1 MNNANPSSDLI
12 DDNALK
18 ETVAIW
24 NRIRDAEI
32 GHQII
37 KLRKILH
44 IPQLFLK
51 CTLNEGIL
59 QNVKIKRIKTASNFY
74 IAHLGITGIPL
85 IIIKHHTRGII
96 RLLNSILFIT
106 LSILLMLDIIKLD
119 IGIVLAY
126 FLIELI
132 ILGRLSIYS
141 KLEGMT
147 LFTLLH
153 YEKVMKLEFNIS
165 ERKFGNKTADIIICL
180 IFLIIVF
187 GLTAYFI
194 FKFSQL

>member
-1 MNNANPSSDLI
+1 MNNTDYNFELI
-12 DDNALK
+12 DSNTLK
-18 ETVAIW
+18 ETATIW
-24 NRIRDAEI
+24 NRIRDTEI
-32 GHQII
+32 GRRIV
-37 KLRKILH
+37 KLRKMLH

-51 CTLNEGIL
+51 CTLNESIL
-59 QNVKIKRIKTASNFY
+59 QNVRIKRIKTASYLY
-74 IAHLGITGIPL
+74 IVHLGITGVPL
-85 IIIKHHTRGII
+85 IIIKHYTRGII
-96 RLLNSILFIT
+96 RLLNSILLVI

-126 FLIELI
+126 FLIELV

-153 YEKVMKLEFNIS
+153 YEKVMKLEYNIS
-165 ERKFGNKTADIIICL
+165 ERKFGNKKTDIIICL

-187 GLTAYFI
+187 GLTIYFI
-194 FKFSQL
+194 FKFNQL